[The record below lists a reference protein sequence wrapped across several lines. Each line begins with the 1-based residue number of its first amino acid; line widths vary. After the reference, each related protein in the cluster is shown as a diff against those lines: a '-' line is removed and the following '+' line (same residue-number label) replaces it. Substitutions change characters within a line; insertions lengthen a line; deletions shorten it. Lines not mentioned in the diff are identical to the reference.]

1 MTQQILDGKRDAIK
15 LEADCGMRLTSYS
28 DRDLVKGLEYAV
40 SEAVSNDNE
49 DLYEEALLLPNN
61 EDIMES
67 NMQSP
72 MTQAEL
78 LCANEDLSI
87 LKLRR
92 NEAPGIPIYVGIEES
107 VGENQGRTYNVE
119 KRPNALTA
127 TKSPFIQYNGAYIR
141 KSTALYLLQ
150 ENFQLSSDRLLRA
163 RSEQL
168 KHIFSS
174 SPIHDCGHQETV
186 NCGHL
191 CIFKRVDDSSKCL
204 FVRITQFLC
213 SA

>member
-1 MTQQILDGKRDAIK
+1 MDESGITDRRLTEGDLQEIPQEIWNIIPPCGNYSDNSILFPRLGRRLFQIKEETDETFCIPTVQSMTQQILDGKRDAIK
-15 LEADCGMRLTSYS
+15 LAADCGMRLTSYS

-49 DLYEEALLLPNN
+49 DLCEEALLLPNN

-78 LCANEDLSI
+78 SCASEDLSV
-87 LKLRR
+87 LKLRK

-141 KSTALYLLQ
+141 KSTALYLL
-150 ENFQLSSDRLLRA
+150 
-163 RSEQL
+163 
-168 KHIFSS
+168 
-174 SPIHDCGHQETV
+174 
-186 NCGHL
+186 
-191 CIFKRVDDSSKCL
+191 
-204 FVRITQFLC
+204 
-213 SA
+213 